1 MSEEPGRE
9 GEKARERGGAKE
21 ARRKTPAHFRITGS
35 SLVADLL
42 TGAEEVADRSF
53 LGAGGKSASPR
64 PIPPTPPAAP
74 APDPLPVPVPV
85 PVSVP
90 VPLPVPE
97 RVAQVVPEPRPPL
110 CGAWAHAAVHES
122 FADAKLGSAKWKSY
136 GFRIA
141 PEVLARLKSRVN
153 ADRRATGN
161 ANLAIGHYIDGALR
175 HMPHEVSE
183 LIGMA
188 EDFGARQLWDSEK
201 TQPSTYRVG
210 ESAYALAAGLKM
222 MLQEADYGRRGTL
235 VVSAGVEAFLD
246 ALEAQGPL
254 PRPERRR

>member
-9 GEKARERGGAKE
+9 RDGAKE
-21 ARRKTPAHFRITGS
+21 ARRKTPAHFRIAGS

-53 LGAGGKSASPR
+53 LGAGGGRAASPR
-64 PIPPTPPAAP
+64 PERVVGHAPDP
-74 APDPLPVPVPV
+74 APDPVPMPAGDRAA
-85 PVSVP
+85 S
-90 VPLPVPE
+90 
-97 RVAQVVPEPRPPL
+97 
-110 CGAWAHAAVHES
+110 GAWAHAAVHES

-153 ADRRATGN
+153 ADRRATCN
-161 ANLAIGHYIDGALR
+161 ANLAIGHYIDAALR
-175 HMPHEVSE
+175 HMPHEVTE
-183 LIGMA
+183 LITMA
-188 EDFGARQLWDSEK
+188 EDFGAGQLWDSEK

-210 ESAYALAAGLKM
+210 ESAYGLAAGLKM

-246 ALEAQGPL
+246 ALDAQGPL
-254 PRPERRR
+254 PRPERRRR